1 MTAFNLDEYAKRI
14 GYSGTAGPDVATLTA
29 LHRAHITAIPFEN
42 LDIQMGRTVKLDPE
56 ALQAKMVGQRRG
68 GYCFEQ
74 NTLFMLALEA
84 IGFAPEAR
92 EARVRQNTG
101 SSMRPR
107 THMVLTIPCEG
118 REWLADVGFGGDGLL
133 EPIPLDGGLSEQ
145 AGVVY
150 RVAAEGAAR
159 VLQRHIAGDWEDLYA
174 FLSDRIHPID
184 FEVGNW
190 FTSTH
195 PRSPFV
201 LNLTAQCIVGGTR
214 HTLRNLTYATK
225 RGAAVEAREISRQE
239 VVPLLRDTFG
249 LDVPD
254 DATFL
259 ALDSTANWAA
269 ASSASTSGTTP
280 V

>member
-1 MTAFNLDEYAKRI
+1 MTAFNFGEYSKRI
-14 GYSGTAGPDVATLTA
+14 GYSGTAGPDLATLTR
-29 LHRAHITAIPFEN
+29 LHRAHIGAIPFEN
-42 LDIQMGRTVKLDPE
+42 LDIQMGRTVKLDPD
-56 ALQAKMVGQRRG
+56 ALQAKMVRQRRG

-74 NTLFMLALEA
+74 NSLFMLALQS

-101 SSMRPR
+101 GLMRPR
-107 THMVLTIPCEG
+107 THMVLTMPCEG

-133 EPIPLDGGLSEQ
+133 EPIELDGRSTEQ

-150 RVAAEGAAR
+150 RVAAEDSVR
-159 VLQRHIAGDWEDLYA
+159 VLQRHIAGGWEDLYA
-174 FLSDRIHPID
+174 FIPNPVHPID

-201 LNLTAQCIVGGTR
+201 LNLTAQRIVDDSR
-214 HTLRNLTYATK
+214 HTLRNLTYSIT
-225 RGAAVEAREISRQE
+225 RGTAVQVQEITRQE

-249 LDVPD
+249 LEVPE
-254 DATFL
+254 DATFR
-259 ALDSTANWAA
+259 ALDSKPD
-269 ASSASTSGTTP
+269 G
-280 V
+280 